1 MTDDERF
8 EQFLREA
15 AADYQAPRGE
25 TPRDDMWAAIQRQ
38 RGAAAATPRTA
49 ASPAAAPV
57 VPIHAVPAQPATRR
71 WMWIGM
77 AATLALGVL
86 IGRYA
91 LRTDP
96 SRDVAANAAPSVQN
110 ATPTTPSVATPATAP
125 AGATAAASAVIPPH
139 TNNARSE
146 AAMSANRDR
155 VTAAAPSATY
165 SVASAR
171 HLQAVQVLLASFAAD
186 PADAR
191 SDSLVSVWARGL
203 LSNTR
208 LLLDSPAA
216 RDPQRARLLQDL
228 EVILVQLVQ
237 RAPGGDTEARS
248 AVERSIQK
256 SQIIPRLRSALPAS
270 LQSGTE

>member
-8 EQFLREA
+8 EQFLHEA

-25 TPRDDMWAAIQRQ
+25 TPRDEMWAAIQAA
-38 RGAAAATPRTA
+38 RGANAGTTGTLVTPLR
-49 ASPAAAPV
+49 PAIA
-57 VPIHAVPAQPATRR
+57 HQATRR
-71 WMWIGM
+71 WMWMGM

-91 LRTDP
+91 LRTEP
-96 SRDVAANAAPSVQN
+96 ARDVAASSPSTPNVTPKAPSTAASRAPAVVTTPSN
-110 ATPTTPSVATPATAP
+110 PRRALAATPTNTP
-125 AGATAAASAVIPPH
+125 
-139 TNNARSE
+139 
-146 AAMSANRDR
+146 
-155 VTAAAPSATY
+155 Y

-171 HLQAVQVLLASFAAD
+171 HLQAVQLLLVSFASDSAD
-186 PADAR
+186 VR
-191 SDSLVSVWARGL
+191 SDSLVSAWARGL

-237 RAPGGDTEARS
+237 RAPGGDADARS